1 MRLLLFMLVLV
12 GLPVTPANAH
22 KLKVFATLEG
32 QTISGYGFFIGGGRP
47 RGAEVVIKDKSA
59 RDVYRGKTDAEGGFS
74 FKTTGASDYT
84 IVLNTQEGHIAKALI
99 EADLFSTAPA
109 PSPSAEPEPVDP
121 GEPGGAAQASPTNG
135 NDAGSANIQKIVEIA
150 VAHQVRPL
158 LEKIEAL
165 DGRLRLADIVAGVC
179 MIIGLG
185 GIGLWATTRAS
196 GKSK

>member
-1 MRLLLFMLVLV
+1 MRLLLFVAVLL
-12 GLPVTPANAH
+12 GFSATCAHAH

-47 RGAEVVIKDKSA
+47 NGAEIVIKDKSA
-59 RDVYRGKTDAEGGFS
+59 RDVYHGKTDARGGFS

-84 IVLNTQEGHIAKALI
+84 IVVNTGEGHIAKALI
-99 EADLFSTAPA
+99 EANRFSSPPA
-109 PSPSAEPEPVDP
+109 PSPTAEPTPVGDGDP
-121 GEPGGAAQASPTNG
+121 GSAAQAAPTNG
-135 NDAGSANIQKIVEIA
+135 NDASEAEIQQIVEIA

-165 DGRLRLADIVAGVC
+165 DSRLRLADIVAGIC

-185 GIGLWATTRAS
+185 GIGLWATSRGS
-196 GKSK
+196 GKSR